1 MHTYSRTGRRVW
13 VGVSSGGV
21 SVISR
26 YVFFVSISVLVC
38 VTQVVVPGI
47 SSFIHKR
54 WMRKREII

>member
-1 MHTYSRTGRRVW
+1 
-13 VGVSSGGV
+13 VSAVVV
-21 SVISR
+21 SVLLAGMF
-26 YVFFVSISVLVC
+26 FFVSISVLVC